1 MSFWCTRKAVI
12 VRSSHYFHCHSQLEM
27 PTSIWRNHLCWIL
40 SFFPD
45 WVEGTKLSDRQRGWV
60 PKSHLETIASSR
72 VKRHN
77 LSDALKL
84 TAATAWPESGHYKGS
99 NSVIWF
105 RNFWIKDDGHS
116 VTFLEDNAAAQ
127 NAIRLHL
134 SVAVALVCFM
144 CWNNVFTLLHEAAKW
159 TAEDCQKGGVGIMVF
174 ICYAQYITNIVCTSV
189 DLCFKKIFSY
199 GNDFFPR
206 NIIFGICIIFFVVIY
221 GFWKMGPCVQE
232 RNHEMYHKRSAR
244 QFQDVQRGS

>member
-1 MSFWCTRKAVI
+1 MQCIRAFFAQQPDELSLEKADVILVHQESSDSKIISLLSLSFPTRNAYKYLKK
-12 VRSSHYFHCHSQLEM
+12 SLM
-27 PTSIWRNHLCWIL
+27 LDSIL
-40 SFFPD
+40 FFPD

-72 VKRHN
+72 IKNHN

-84 TAATAWPESGHYKGS
+84 TAATATAWPESGHYKGS

-105 RNFWIKDDGHS
+105 RNCWIKDDGHS

-144 CWNNVFTLLHEAAKW
+144 CWNNVFILLHEAAKW

-189 DLCFKKIFSY
+189 DLCF
-199 GNDFFPR
+199 
-206 NIIFGICIIFFVVIY
+206 
-221 GFWKMGPCVQE
+221 
-232 RNHEMYHKRSAR
+232 
-244 QFQDVQRGS
+244 